1 MHCPRCGQEQVSGNL
16 KYCSKCGLPLGWVAE
31 IIRNG
36 GELPE
41 IKTSGRSTW
50 FTRANGL
57 KLSLVWF
64 LVLDFLLVPLI
75 AILGGEEEVAL
86 LAVMGFMGA
95 VLIAVFSM
103 MFLKNPP
110 KNQLNVQANEQP
122 GVIGIPA
129 GVEQNTLP
137 AGQQQPA
144 SEFAAPGAW
153 KAPDTGELA
162 KPGSVTEGTTR
173 LLKKEKEL

>member
-16 KYCSKCGLPLGWVAE
+16 KFCSKCGLPLGWVAE

-41 IKTSGRSTW
+41 IAKSSGSKL

-57 KLSLVWF
+57 KLSIVWF
-64 LVLDFLLVPLI
+64 LVLDFLMVPLI

-110 KNQLNVQANEQP
+110 KSQLGVQANERP
-122 GVIGIPA
+122 GVVGIPA
-129 GVEQNTLP
+129 GVERNTLP

-144 SEFAAPGAW
+144 NEYAAPGAW
-153 KAPDTGELA
+153 QAPDTGELV
-162 KPGSVTEGTTR
+162 KPASVTEGTTR
-173 LLKKEKEL
+173 LLNKDKKL